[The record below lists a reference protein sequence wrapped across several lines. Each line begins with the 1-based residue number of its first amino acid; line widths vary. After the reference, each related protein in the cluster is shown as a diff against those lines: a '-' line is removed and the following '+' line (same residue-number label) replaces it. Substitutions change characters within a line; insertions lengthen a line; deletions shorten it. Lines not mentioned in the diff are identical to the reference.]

1 MSLPSYL
8 EGRLS
13 LPLIGAPLFIVSNP
27 DLVIEQCKAG
37 VMGAFP
43 ALNARPPEML
53 DQWIGRITA
62 ELTAWKKAHPRAP
75 VAPFAVNQIVHRS
88 NERLEHD
95 VDICVKHKVPIII
108 TSLQAPTVLEKPIH
122 GYGGRI
128 FHDVT
133 NIRHA
138 KKALDEGADGLIL
151 VCAGAGGHAGTLSPF
166 ALVAEVRQFF
176 DGPVILSGAMATG
189 SQILAAQAMGADLA
203 YFGTRFIA
211 SKEAN
216 APDRYKQMVVESRAS
231 DIVYTSLF
239 SGVKGNYLSASIAE
253 AGLDPANLPEADK
266 SKMDFRSGGSVDRRT
281 WRDIWSAGQSS
292 GVIRDVPSTA
302 EIVDRLRTEYEAA
315 KNVLRTQSKPF
326 LASAA

>member
-1 MSLPSYL
+1 MP
-8 EGRLS
+8 RL
-13 LPLIGAPLFIVSNP
+13 I
-27 DLVIEQCKAG
+27 
-37 VMGAFP
+37 
-43 ALNARPPEML
+43 PEP
-53 DQWIGRITA
+53 I
-62 ELTAWKKAHPRAP
+62 

-95 VDICVKHKVPIII
+95 VDVCVKHEVPFIIS
-108 TSLQAPTVLEKPIH
+108 SLQAPTAIERQIH
-122 GYGGRI
+122 SYGGRI
-128 FHDVT
+128 YHDIT
-133 NIRHA
+133 TIRHA

-151 VCAGAGGHAGTLSPF
+151 VCAGAGGHAGTMSPF

-176 DGPVILSGAMATG
+176 DGPIILSGAMATG
-189 SQILAAQAMGADLA
+189 GQILAAQAMGADLA

-216 APDRYKQMVVESRAS
+216 ASDRYKQMVVESQAA

-239 SGVKGNYLSASIAE
+239 SGVKGNYLAHSIAE

-266 SKMDFRSGGSVDRRT
+266 SKMDFRSRGSVERRT

-292 GVIRDVPSTA
+292 GMITDVPSTT
-302 EIVDRLRTEYEAA
+302 EIVERLRREYESA
-315 KNVLRTQSKPF
+315 KQGLWAQSEPF

>member
-1 MSLPSYL
+1 MPLPAYL

-37 VMGAFP
+37 VMGVFP
-43 ALNARPPEML
+43 ALNARPPEVL
-53 DQWIGRITA
+53 DQWIQRIKN
-62 ELTAWKKAHPRAP
+62 ELENHAAAHPETP
-75 VAPFAVNQIVHRS
+75 VAPFAVNQIVHHS

-95 VDICVKHKVPIII
+95 VDICVKHEVPFII
-108 TSLQAPTVLEKPIH
+108 TSLQAPTAIERKIH
-122 GYGGRI
+122 SYGGRI

-138 KKALDEGADGLIL
+138 RKALDEGADGLIL

-189 SQILAAQAMGADLA
+189 RQILAAQAMGADLA

-211 SKEAN
+211 TREAN
-216 APDRYKQMVVESRAS
+216 APSQYKQMVVDSRAA
-231 DIVYTSLF
+231 DIVYTNLF
-239 SGVKGNYLSASIAE
+239 TGVKGNYLSGSIVN
-253 AGLDPANLPEADK
+253 AGLNPDDLPESDK
-266 SKMDFRSGGSVDRRT
+266 SAMNFRSRGSSKRRA
-281 WRDIWSAGQSS
+281 WRDVWSAGQSS
-292 GVIRDVPSTA
+292 GMIEDVPTAAEVIR
-302 EIVDRLRTEYEAA
+302 RLRTEYAAA
-315 KNVLRTQSKPF
+315 KQDLRMYAEPF
-326 LASAA
+326 RAAAA